1 MLFDVRRIYYA
12 DILIIFHFWIVK
24 YVENENLLN
33 KTCIIFIA
41 SILFVISNKE
51 ELLNYL

>member
-24 YVENENLLN
+24 YVENLLN

-41 SILFVISNKE
+41 SILFVISYKE